1 MKKIMI
7 IGATGSIGSKLCDKL
22 QSQGDEVTVF
32 TRNSDNAK
40 IILPDVKNFIEWNYN
55 EPEVWKNE
63 LNGKD
68 AIVHL
73 AGANLGAKRWS
84 EKYKKLCYDSR
95 VISTRKLVEALR
107 FVDQKP
113 KVFICSSAVGYY
125 GNRND
130 EVLDESSLSA
140 DNYLGKLCRD
150 WEAEAAKV
158 EEIGIR
164 RVSVRTG
171 LVLNKNEGLIKQMLP
186 TFKMFLGGYL
196 ANGKQWFPW
205 IHIDDIVGIYLHA
218 IENERL
224 RGAINGASPG
234 IVRNEE
240 FSKTLGKVM
249 NRPSLFPIP
258 KFALKLVTGELG
270 EYAVMGQRTS
280 VEKIIKS
287 GYRFMFENLEEALKN
302 IIKSE

>member
-1 MKKIMI
+1 M
-7 IGATGSIGSKLCDKL
+7 
-22 QSQGDEVTVF
+22 
-32 TRNSDNAK
+32 
-40 IILPDVKNFIEWNYN
+40 
-55 EPEVWKNE
+55 
-63 LNGKD
+63 
-68 AIVHL
+68 
-73 AGANLGAKRWS
+73 
-84 EKYKKLCYDSR
+84 CYDSR
-95 VISTRKLVEALR
+95 VISTRNLVDAIKS
-107 FVDQKP
+107 VDQKP
-113 KVFICSSAVGYY
+113 KVFVCSSAVGYY

-150 WEAEAAKV
+150 WEVEAAKV

-234 IVRNEE
+234 IVRNKE

-287 GYRFMFENLEEALKN
+287 GYKFMFENLEEALKN